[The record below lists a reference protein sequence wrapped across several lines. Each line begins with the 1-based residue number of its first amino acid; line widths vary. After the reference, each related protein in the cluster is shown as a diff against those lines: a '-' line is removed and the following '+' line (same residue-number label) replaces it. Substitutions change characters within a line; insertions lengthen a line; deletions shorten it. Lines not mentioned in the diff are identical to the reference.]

1 MGIFGNKY
9 ASRIWKGGITTL
21 PSNNKKLEVLMKL
34 LTKILLPILA
44 LTLVFS
50 CSKNEKKKIYVF
62 HAGSLSI
69 PFKQMETAFE
79 TKYPQYD
86 ILRESS
92 GSRKAAR
99 KISDLH
105 RECEVMASA
114 DYTVI
119 DKILIADKFAKW
131 NAKFATNEMAIMYNP
146 KSKFANEI
154 NSKNWYE
161 ILQKKG
167 VQYGH
172 SDPNADPCGYR
183 TMLVWQLAEKY
194 YKNADLFNKLNKG
207 CPLKNIRSAEVDLI
221 GLLEAGELDYLFI
234 YRSVAEQH
242 HLPFVILPDEI
253 NLKSAKYKDFY
264 KQATYD
270 VNGKKPG
277 EKITKTGKPMVYSIT
292 IPSTAKEI
300 KGAELFV
307 KFVLSAEGQK
317 IMTDNGQPSI
327 NPAQIT
333 GEIPDFLK

>member
-1 MGIFGNKY
+1 
-9 ASRIWKGGITTL
+9 
-21 PSNNKKLEVLMKL
+21 MKL

-44 LTLVFS
+44 LTLIFS

-69 PFKQMETAFE
+69 PFKQMETKFE
-79 TKYPQYD
+79 AKYPQYD
-86 ILRESS
+86 VLRESS

-119 DKILIADKFAKW
+119 DKILIADKLAKW
-131 NAKFATNEMAIMYNP
+131 NAKFATNEMAIMYTPN
-146 KSKFANEI
+146 SKFAKQI

-183 TMLVWQLAEKY
+183 TMLVWKLAENY
-194 YKNADLFNKLNKG
+194 YQQPDLFNKLNKG
-207 CPLKNIRSAEVDLI
+207 CPEKNIRSAEVDLI

-242 HLPFVILPDEI
+242 HLPFVILPDQI
-253 NLKSAKYKDFY
+253 NLKSAKYKELY
-264 KQATYD
+264 KLASFD

-277 EKITKTGKPMVYSIT
+277 DKITKIGKPMVYSIT
-292 IPSTAKEI
+292 IPSTAKDI
-300 KGAELFV
+300 KGAKLFV
-307 KFVLSAEGQK
+307 KFILSSEGQK
-317 IMTDNGQPSI
+317 IMKENGQPSI
-327 NPAQIT
+327 NPAIIT
-333 GEIPDFLK
+333 GDVPDFLK